1 LRTVSYSTFKSRFES
16 AVGVDTLL
24 SQEETALKNSLND
37 RIRGAWTRAKWP
49 DVQTVVEKS
58 VAPVTSPIVA
68 DKAVRIDDTNAGDP
82 GELMDVFQVWTKNP
96 LTDRN
101 AILLDYQL
109 INGYLVLPAD
119 SSASSVFIVGNQVPA
134 SDYGTGTTDLPAFL
148 ERYLLLACVADYYK
162 ADGQLDKA
170 LAQEQ
175 MAEETLALEL
185 DRVERLNSM
194 NKITVNTYPSYS
206 FGVSILS
213 TT

>member
-1 LRTVSYSTFKSRFES
+1 MRTVSYSTFKSRFES

-58 VAPVTSPIVA
+58 VAAVTSPIVA
-68 DKAVRIDDTNAGDP
+68 DKAVQIDNASD
-82 GELMDVFQVWTKNP
+82 LMDVFQVWTKNP

-170 LAQEQ
+170 MAQEQ
-175 MAEETLALEL
+175 MAEETLVLEL

>member
-16 AVGVDTLL
+16 AVGVDNLL

-58 VAPVTSPIVA
+58 VAAVTSPIVA
-68 DKAVRIDDTNAGDP
+68 DKAVQIDNASD
-82 GELMDVFQVWTKNP
+82 LMDVFQVWTKNP

-109 INGYLVLPAD
+109 INGYLVLPAN
-119 SSASSVFIVGNQVPA
+119 STASSVFIVGNQVPA

-170 LAQEQ
+170 MAQEQ

>member
-1 LRTVSYSTFKSRFES
+1 LRTVSYSTFKSRFQS
-16 AVGVDTLL
+16 AIGVDTLL

-58 VAPVTSPIVA
+58 VASVSSPIVA
-68 DKAVRIDDTNAGDP
+68 DKAVQIDNASD
-82 GELMDVFQVWTKNP
+82 LMDVFQVYTKNP

-101 AILLDYQL
+101 AILLEYQL

-119 SSASSVFIVGNQVPA
+119 SSADSVFIVGNQVPA

-148 ERYLLLACVADYYK
+148 ERYLLLACVSDYFK

-170 LAQEQ
+170 MAQEQ

-194 NKITVNTYPSYS
+194 NKITINSYPSYS

>member
-1 LRTVSYSTFKSRFES
+1 M
-16 AVGVDTLL
+16 L

-58 VAPVTSPIVA
+58 VAAVTSPIVA
-68 DKAVRIDDTNAGDP
+68 DKAVQIDNASD
-82 GELMDVFQVWTKNP
+82 LMDVFQVWTKNP

-119 SSASSVFIVGNQVPA
+119 STASSVFIVGNQVPA

-206 FGVSILS
+206 FGVSILINHL

>member
-1 LRTVSYSTFKSRFES
+1 MRTVSYSTFKSRFES

-58 VAPVTSPIVA
+58 VAAVTSPIVA
-68 DKAVRIDDTNAGDP
+68 DKAVQIDNASG
-82 GELMDVFQVWTKNP
+82 LMDVFQVWTKNP

-134 SDYGTGTTDLPAFL
+134 SDYGTGTTNLPAFL

-194 NKITVNTYPSYS
+194 SKITVNTYPSYS

>member
-1 LRTVSYSTFKSRFES
+1 MRTVPYSTFKSRFQS
-16 AVGVDTLL
+16 AVGVDSLL
-24 SQEETALKNSLND
+24 SQEETALQNSLND

-58 VAPVTSPIVA
+58 VAAVSSPIVA
-68 DKAVRIDDTNAGDP
+68 DKAVQIDNASD
-82 GELMDVFQVWTKNP
+82 LMDVFQVYTKNP

-170 LAQEQ
+170 MAQEQ

-194 NKITVNTYPSYS
+194 NKITINSYPSYS

>member
-1 LRTVSYSTFKSRFES
+1 MRTVSYSTFKSRFES

-58 VAPVTSPIVA
+58 VAAVTSPIVA
-68 DKAVRIDDTNAGDP
+68 DKAVQIDNASD
-82 GELMDVFQVWTKNP
+82 LMDVFQVWTKNP

-119 SSASSVFIVGNQVPA
+119 STASSVFIVGNQVPA

-148 ERYLLLACVADYYK
+148 ERYLLLACVSDYYK

>member
-1 LRTVSYSTFKSRFES
+1 LRTVPYSTFKSRFQS
-16 AVGVDTLL
+16 AVGVDSLL

-58 VAPVTSPIVA
+58 VASVSSPIVA
-68 DKAVRIDDTNAGDP
+68 DKAVQIDNASD
-82 GELMDVFQVWTKNP
+82 LMDVFQVWTKNP

-109 INGYLVLPAD
+109 INGYLVLSAD
-119 SSASSVFIVGNQVPA
+119 SSADSVFIVGNQVPA

-148 ERYLLLACVADYYK
+148 ERYLLLACVADYFK

-170 LAQEQ
+170 MAQEQ

-194 NKITVNTYPSYS
+194 NKITINSYPSYS

>member
-1 LRTVSYSTFKSRFES
+1 MRTVSYSTFKSRFES

-58 VAPVTSPIVA
+58 VAAVTNPIVA
-68 DKAVRIDDTNAGDP
+68 DKAVQIDNASD
-82 GELMDVFQVWTKNP
+82 LMDVFQVWTKNP
-96 LTDRN
+96 FTDRN

-170 LAQEQ
+170 MAQEQ

>member
-1 LRTVSYSTFKSRFES
+1 MRTVSYSTFKSRFES

-58 VAPVTSPIVA
+58 VAAVTSPIAA
-68 DKAVRIDDTNAGDP
+68 DKAVQIDNASD
-82 GELMDVFQVWTKNP
+82 LMDVFQVWTKNP

-119 SSASSVFIVGNQVPA
+119 STASSVFIVGNQVPA

>member
-1 LRTVSYSTFKSRFES
+1 MRTVPYSTFKSRFQS
-16 AVGVDTLL
+16 AVGVDSLL

-58 VAPVTSPIVA
+58 VASVSSPIVA
-68 DKAVRIDDTNAGDP
+68 DKAVQIDNASD
-82 GELMDVFQVWTKNP
+82 LMDVFQVWTKNP

-109 INGYLVLPAD
+109 INGYLVLSAD
-119 SSASSVFIVGNQVPA
+119 SSADSVFIVGNQVPA

-148 ERYLLLACVADYYK
+148 ERYLLLACVSDYLK

-170 LAQEQ
+170 MAQEQ

-194 NKITVNTYPSYS
+194 NKITINSYPSYS

>member
-1 LRTVSYSTFKSRFES
+1 MRTVSYSTFKSRFES

-58 VAPVTSPIVA
+58 VVAVTSPIVA
-68 DKAVRIDDTNAGDP
+68 DKAVQIDNASD
-82 GELMDVFQVWTKNP
+82 LMDVFQVWTKNP

-119 SSASSVFIVGNQVPA
+119 STASSVFIVGNQVPA

>member
-1 LRTVSYSTFKSRFES
+1 MRTVSYSTFKSRFES

-68 DKAVRIDDTNAGDP
+68 DKAVQIDNASD
-82 GELMDVFQVWTKNP
+82 LMDVFQVWTKNP

-109 INGYLVLPAD
+109 INGYLVLPAN
-119 SSASSVFIVGNQVPA
+119 STASSVFIVGNQVPA

-170 LAQEQ
+170 MAQEQ

>member
-1 LRTVSYSTFKSRFES
+1 MRTVSYSTFKSRFES

-58 VAPVTSPIVA
+58 VAAVTSPIVA
-68 DKAVRIDDTNAGDP
+68 DKAVQIDNASD
-82 GELMDVFQVWTKNP
+82 LMDVFQVWTKNP

-119 SSASSVFIVGNQVPA
+119 STASSVFIVGNQVPA

-170 LAQEQ
+170 MAQEQ

>member
-16 AVGVDTLL
+16 AVGVDSLL

-58 VAPVTSPIVA
+58 VTSVTSPIVA
-68 DKAVRIDDTNAGDP
+68 DKAVQIDNASD
-82 GELMDVFQVWTKNP
+82 LMDVFQVWTKNP

-119 SSASSVFIVGNQVPA
+119 SSADSVFIVGNQVPA

-148 ERYLLLACVADYYK
+148 ERYLLLACVADFYK

-170 LAQEQ
+170 MAQEQ

-194 NKITVNTYPSYS
+194 NKITINSYPSYS

>member
-1 LRTVSYSTFKSRFES
+1 MRTVSYSTFKSRFES

-68 DKAVRIDDTNAGDP
+68 DKAVQIDNASD
-82 GELMDVFQVWTKNP
+82 LMDVFQVWTKNP

-119 SSASSVFIVGNQVPA
+119 STASSVFIVGNQVPA

-170 LAQEQ
+170 MAQEQ

>member
-1 LRTVSYSTFKSRFES
+1 MRTVSYSNFKSRFES

-58 VAPVTSPIVA
+58 VAAVTSPIVA
-68 DKAVRIDDTNAGDP
+68 DKAVQIDNASD
-82 GELMDVFQVWTKNP
+82 LMDVFQVWTKNP

-119 SSASSVFIVGNQVPA
+119 STASSVFIVGNQVPA

-170 LAQEQ
+170 LGQEQ

>member
-58 VAPVTSPIVA
+58 VAAVTSPIVA
-68 DKAVRIDDTNAGDP
+68 DKAVQIDNASD
-82 GELMDVFQVWTKNP
+82 LMDVFQVWTKNP

>member
-1 LRTVSYSTFKSRFES
+1 
-16 AVGVDTLL
+16 VGVDTLL

-58 VAPVTSPIVA
+58 VAAVTSPIVA
-68 DKAVRIDDTNAGDP
+68 DKAVQIDNASD
-82 GELMDVFQVWTKNP
+82 LMDVFQVWTKNP

-101 AILLDYQL
+101 AILLEFQL
-109 INGYLVLPAD
+109 INGYIVLSAD
-119 SSASSVFIVGNQVPA
+119 SSADSVFIVGNQVPA
-134 SDYGTGTTDLPAFL
+134 SDYGDATTDLPAFL
-148 ERYLLLACVADYYK
+148 ERYLLLACVADFYK
-162 ADGQLDKA
+162 ADGQLEKSVQ
-170 LAQEQ
+170 QEQ

-194 NKITVNTYPSYS
+194 NKITINSYPSYS

>member
-1 LRTVSYSTFKSRFES
+1 M
-16 AVGVDTLL
+16 GVDTLL

-58 VAPVTSPIVA
+58 VTSVTSPIVA
-68 DKAVRIDDTNAGDP
+68 DKAVQIDNASD
-82 GELMDVFQVWTKNP
+82 LMDVFQVYTKNP

-170 LAQEQ
+170 MAQEQ

-194 NKITVNTYPSYS
+194 NKITFNSYPSYS

>member
-1 LRTVSYSTFKSRFES
+1 M
-16 AVGVDTLL
+16 GVDTLL

-58 VAPVTSPIVA
+58 VAAVTSPIVA
-68 DKAVRIDDTNAGDP
+68 DKAVQIDNASD
-82 GELMDVFQVWTKNP
+82 LMDVFQVWTKNP

-101 AILLDYQL
+101 AILLEFQL
-109 INGYLVLPAD
+109 INGYIVLSAD
-119 SSASSVFIVGNQVPA
+119 SSADSVFIVGNQVPA
-134 SDYGTGTTDLPAFL
+134 SDYGDATTDLPAFL
-148 ERYLLLACVADYYK
+148 ERYLLLACVADFYK
-162 ADGQLDKA
+162 ADGQLEKSIQ
-170 LAQEQ
+170 QEQ

-194 NKITVNTYPSYS
+194 NKITINSYPSYS

>member
-1 LRTVSYSTFKSRFES
+1 MRTVSYSTFKSRFES

-49 DVQTVVEKS
+49 DVQTVVEKT

-68 DKAVRIDDTNAGDP
+68 DKAVRIDNASD
-82 GELMDVFQVWTKNP
+82 LMDVFQVWTKNP

-101 AILLDYQL
+101 AILLDYQI

-134 SDYGTGTTDLPAFL
+134 SDYGTGSTDLPAFL

-170 LAQEQ
+170 MAQEQ

>member
-24 SQEETALKNSLND
+24 SQEETALQNSLND

-58 VAPVTSPIVA
+58 VAAVTSPIAA
-68 DKAVRIDDTNAGDP
+68 DKAVQIDNASD
-82 GELMDVFQVWTKNP
+82 LMDVFQVWTKNP

-119 SSASSVFIVGNQVPA
+119 STASSVFIVGNQVPA

-162 ADGQLDKA
+162 ADGQLEKA
-170 LAQEQ
+170 IQQE
-175 MAEETLALEL
+175 ALSEETLALEI
-185 DRVERLNSM
+185 DRVERLEGM

>member
-1 LRTVSYSTFKSRFES
+1 MRTVSYSTFKSRFQS
-16 AVGVDTLL
+16 AIGVDTLL

-58 VAPVTSPIVA
+58 VASVSSPIVA
-68 DKAVRIDDTNAGDP
+68 DKAVQIDNASD
-82 GELMDVFQVWTKNP
+82 LMDVFQVYTKNP

-101 AILLDYQL
+101 AILLEYQL

-119 SSASSVFIVGNQVPA
+119 SSADSVFIVGNQVPA

-148 ERYLLLACVADYYK
+148 ERYLLLACVSDYFK

-170 LAQEQ
+170 MAQEQ

-194 NKITVNTYPSYS
+194 NKITINSYPSYS

>member
-1 LRTVSYSTFKSRFES
+1 MRTVPYSTFKSRFQS
-16 AVGVDTLL
+16 AVGVDSLL

-58 VAPVTSPIVA
+58 VASVSSPIVA
-68 DKAVRIDDTNAGDP
+68 DKAVQIDNASD
-82 GELMDVFQVWTKNP
+82 LMDVFQVWTKNP

>member
-68 DKAVRIDDTNAGDP
+68 DKAVQIDNASD
-82 GELMDVFQVWTKNP
+82 LMDVFQVWTKNP

-119 SSASSVFIVGNQVPA
+119 STASSVFIVGNQVPA

-170 LAQEQ
+170 MAQEQ

>member
-1 LRTVSYSTFKSRFES
+1 M
-16 AVGVDTLL
+16 GVDTLL
-24 SQEETALKNSLND
+24 SQEETALQNSLND

-58 VAPVTSPIVA
+58 VASVSSPIVA
-68 DKAVRIDDTNAGDP
+68 DKAVQIDNASD
-82 GELMDVFQVWTKNP
+82 LMDVFQVWTKNP

-119 SSASSVFIVGNQVPA
+119 STASSVFIVGNQVPA

-170 LAQEQ
+170 MAQEQ

-194 NKITVNTYPSYS
+194 NKITINSYPSYS

>member
-1 LRTVSYSTFKSRFES
+1 LRTVSYSTFKSRFQS
-16 AVGVDTLL
+16 AIGVDTLL
-24 SQEETALKNSLND
+24 AQEETALKNSLND

-58 VAPVTSPIVA
+58 VASVSSPIVA
-68 DKAVRIDDTNAGDP
+68 DKAVQIDNASD
-82 GELMDVFQVWTKNP
+82 LMDVFQVWTKNP

-109 INGYLVLPAD
+109 INGYLVLSAD
-119 SSASSVFIVGNQVPA
+119 SSADSVFIVGNQVPA

-148 ERYLLLACVADYYK
+148 ERYLLLACVADYFK

-170 LAQEQ
+170 MAQEQ

-194 NKITVNTYPSYS
+194 NKITINSYPSYS

>member
-1 LRTVSYSTFKSRFES
+1 MRTVSYSTFKSRFES

-68 DKAVRIDDTNAGDP
+68 DKAVQIDNASD
-82 GELMDVFQVWTKNP
+82 LMDVFQVWTKNP

-170 LAQEQ
+170 MAQEQ

>member
-1 LRTVSYSTFKSRFES
+1 M
-16 AVGVDTLL
+16 GVDSLL

-58 VAPVTSPIVA
+58 VAAVTSPIVA
-68 DKAVRIDDTNAGDP
+68 DKAVQIDNASD
-82 GELMDVFQVWTKNP
+82 LMDVFQVWTKNP

-101 AILLDYQL
+101 AILLEFQL
-109 INGYLVLPAD
+109 INGYIVLSAD
-119 SSASSVFIVGNQVPA
+119 SSADSVFIVGNQVPA
-134 SDYGTGTTDLPAFL
+134 SDYGDATTDLPAFL
-148 ERYLLLACVADYYK
+148 ERYLLLACVADFYK
-162 ADGQLDKA
+162 ADGQLEKSIQ
-170 LAQEQ
+170 QEQ

-194 NKITVNTYPSYS
+194 NKITINSYPSYS

>member
-1 LRTVSYSTFKSRFES
+1 LRTVPYSTFKSRFQS
-16 AVGVDTLL
+16 SVGVDSLL

-58 VAPVTSPIVA
+58 VAAVTSPIVA
-68 DKAVRIDDTNAGDP
+68 DKAVQIDNASD
-82 GELMDVFQVWTKNP
+82 LMDVFQVWTKNP

-101 AILLDYQL
+101 AILLEFQL
-109 INGYLVLPAD
+109 INGYIVLSAD
-119 SSASSVFIVGNQVPA
+119 SSADSVFIVGNQVPA
-134 SDYGTGTTDLPAFL
+134 SDYGDATTDLPAFL

-162 ADGQLDKA
+162 ADGQLEKSVQ
-170 LAQEQ
+170 QEQ

-194 NKITVNTYPSYS
+194 NKITINSYPSYS

>member
-16 AVGVDTLL
+16 SVGVDQILT
-24 SQEETALKNSLND
+24 QEETALQNSLND

-49 DVQTVVEKS
+49 DVQTVVEKTVS
-58 VAPVTSPIVA
+58 PVTSPIVA
-68 DKAVRIDDTNAGDP
+68 DKAVRIDNASD
-82 GELMDVFQVWTKNP
+82 LMDVFQVWTKNP
-96 LTDRN
+96 LTDRTS
-101 AILLDYQL
+101 ILLEYQL

-119 SSASSVFIVGNQVPA
+119 STASSVFIVGNQVPA

-170 LAQEQ
+170 MAQEQ

-194 NKITVNTYPSYS
+194 NKITVNTYPSYN